1 MMRAGW
7 ISAWVI
13 AAIAVLLHAPD
24 AWALA
29 DDISIGGFSCSGGTA
44 NGQLIISGASCPRTL
59 EVDHLFSFLICN
71 FEQLSSNLMGHMFC
85 GMISDLTPAVWA
97 AVSLA
102 IAVFG
107 VSFTIG
113 LVPATGQEAMMFIIK
128 LAFITAFATN
138 ADVLIGTGYTFLVT
152 AMREGSTLMLST
164 MNSSGI
170 NSGTDLYAEVDK
182 MFTTFVNFAT
192 DSLSAEKPA
201 DYCKNAV
208 FAVIAL
214 LLVILPVAA
223 YVSIFLI
230 GKIVMTLFRS
240 VFAYIYALIGITFL
254 LTMSP
259 FFLSF
264 YLFKVSRPLFDKWL
278 GYLASFTLQV
288 VLLFAFMTF
297 VVLLVNNI
305 KKDNVLSE
313 LTTIITHNEQTPTTT
328 AFEAALSY
336 CTLCDFHVVDKE
348 TGQPIE
354 PTKKDADGKEIN
366 NPDFNSKGKLQCK
379 QPLKAISPTF
389 ASSPDAFTDGDSA
402 DCEPGKLCKNSQVY
416 ALLTLMGYG
425 LIPLVILVMIIDNL
439 LSILPAVAQK
449 LAGGLGATYA
459 PQLGGGTNATGIP
472 STRLPGESYIDA
484 ASAGF
489 KEGFADPKNTNS
501 LSKATEGFKQAFS
514 GMITGRRM
522 DKTLGDGARLDG
534 HSDTNPKAPPE
545 SLGIQNSFAR
555 WLRDPTS
562 FGQ

>member
-1 MMRAGW
+1 MIRAGW
-7 ISAWVI
+7 LSVWIVT
-13 AAIAVLLHAPD
+13 AIIFLLQAPD

-29 DDISIGGFSCSGGTA
+29 DDIGVGGLRCSGGTA
-44 NGQLIISGASCPRTL
+44 SGQLLISGASCPTTL
-59 EVDHLFSFLICN
+59 EFDHLFSFLICN

-85 GMISDLTPAVWA
+85 GMVADLTPAVWA

-138 ADVLIGTGYTFLVT
+138 ADYLIGTGYTFLIT
-152 AMREGSTLMLST
+152 GMREGSTIMLST

-170 NSGTDLYAEVDK
+170 SSGTDLYAEVDK
-182 MFTTFVNFAT
+182 MFSTFIGFAT
-192 DSLSAEKPA
+192 DAISATKPE

-214 LLVILPVAA
+214 LLVILPVTA
-223 YVSIFLI
+223 YVAIFLI
-230 GKIVMTLFRS
+230 GKIIMTLFRS

-254 LTMSP
+254 LVMSP

-264 YLFKVSRPLFDKWL
+264 YLFKISRPLFDKWL
-278 GYLASFTLQV
+278 GYLVSFTLQV

-297 VVLLVNNI
+297 IVLLVNNI

-313 LTTIITHNEQTPTTT
+313 LTSIIIHNEQTPTGS
-328 AFEAALSY
+328 AIQAALSY
-336 CTLCDFHVVDKE
+336 CTLCDFEVVDKQS
-348 TGQPIE
+348 GQRIE
-354 PTKKDADGKEIN
+354 PTTTDANGNVVN
-366 NPDFNSKGKLQCK
+366 NPDFASKGKLQCK
-379 QPLKAISPTF
+379 SNGHPITPTF
-389 ASSPDAFTDGDSA
+389 ATSPDTSSG
-402 DCEPGKLCKNSQVY
+402 GKGTTGVDKNSQIY

-425 LIPLVILVMIIDNL
+425 LIPLIILVMIIDNL
-439 LSILPAVAQK
+439 LGILPSIAQK

-459 PQLGGGTNATGIP
+459 PQLGGGQGTAGVP
-472 STRLPGESYIDA
+472 VRLPGESYIDA

-489 KEGFADPKNTNS
+489 REGFSDPTNTNS
-501 LSKATEGFKQAFS
+501 LSKATQGIKDALS
-514 GMITGRRM
+514 GLVSGRRA
-522 DKTLGDGARLDG
+522 DG
-534 HSDTNPKAPPE
+534 SDLRSPE
-545 SLGIQNSFAR
+545 AQGNIQNSFGR
-555 WLRDPTS
+555 WLRDPSS

>member
-7 ISAWVI
+7 LSVWMIT
-13 AAIAVLLHAPD
+13 AIALLLHAPD
-24 AWALA
+24 AWAIA
-29 DDISIGGFSCSGGTA
+29 DDISSGGFSCSGGSA
-44 NGQLIISGASCPRTL
+44 SGQLLISGASCPATL
-59 EVDHLFSFLICN
+59 EFDHLFSFLICN
-71 FEQLSSNLMGHMFC
+71 FEQLTSNLMGHMFC
-85 GMISDLTPAVWA
+85 GMVADLTPAVWA

-138 ADVLIGTGYTFLVT
+138 ADYLIGTGYTFLIT
-152 AMREGSTLMLST
+152 GMREGSTIMLTT

-170 NSGTDLYAEVDK
+170 SNGTDLYAEVDK
-182 MFTTFVNFAT
+182 MFSTFVGFAT
-192 DSLSAEKPA
+192 DAISATKPE

-214 LLVILPVAA
+214 LLVILPVTA
-223 YVSIFLI
+223 YVAIFLI
-230 GKIVMTLFRS
+230 GKIIMTLFRS

-254 LTMSP
+254 LVMSP

-264 YLFKVSRPLFDKWL
+264 YLFKISRPLFDKWL
-278 GYLASFTLQV
+278 GYLVSFTLQV

-297 VVLLVNNI
+297 IVLLVNNI

-313 LTTIITHNEQTPTTT
+313 LTSIIIHNEQTPTGS
-328 AFEAALSY
+328 AIQAALSY
-336 CTLCDFHVVDKE
+336 CTLCDFEVVDKDSG
-348 TGQPIE
+348 TRIE
-354 PTKKDADGKEIN
+354 PTKMENGQEVN
-366 NPDFNSKGKLQCK
+366 NPDFASKGKLQCK
-379 QPLKAISPTF
+379 TPNRPITPTF
-389 ASSPDAFTDGDSA
+389 ATSPDTTSG
-402 DCEPGKLCKNSQVY
+402 GKGTNGVDKNSQIY

-439 LSILPAVAQK
+439 LGILPSIAQK

-459 PQLGGGTNATGIP
+459 PQLGGGQGTAGLAV
-472 STRLPGESYIDA
+472 RLPGESYIDA

-489 KEGFADPKNTNS
+489 
-501 LSKATEGFKQAFS
+501 TEGFTDRTNTNALSKTTEGLKQAFS

-522 DKTLGDGARLDG
+522 DNGRIGDG
-534 HSDTNPKAPPE
+534 PE
-545 SLGIQNSFAR
+545 INRPGAQGNIQNSFAR
-555 WLRDPTS
+555 WLRDPSS

>member
-1 MMRAGW
+1 MIRAGW
-7 ISAWVI
+7 FCAWII
-13 AAIAVLLHAPD
+13 AAIAVVLNAPD

-29 DDISIGGFSCSGGTA
+29 DDISSGSFSCSGGTA
-44 NGQLIISGASCPRTL
+44 NGQLLVSGASCPTTL
-59 EVDHLFSFLICN
+59 EFDHLFSFLICN

-85 GMISDLTPAVWA
+85 GMITDLTPAVWA

-138 ADVLIGTGYTFLVT
+138 ADYLIGTGYTFLIT
-152 AMREGSTLMLST
+152 AMREGSTIMLST

-182 MFTTFVNFAT
+182 MFSTFVGFAT
-192 DSLSAEKPA
+192 DSLSATKPA

-230 GKIVMTLFRS
+230 GKIIMTLFRS

-254 LTMSP
+254 LVMSP

-278 GYLASFTLQV
+278 GYLVSFTLQV

-313 LTTIITHNEQTPTTT
+313 LTSIIIHNEQTPTGS
-328 AFEAALSY
+328 AIQAALSY
-336 CTLCDFHVVDKE
+336 CTLCDFEVVDKQS
-348 TGQPIE
+348 GQRIE
-354 PTKKDADGKEIN
+354 PTKMENGQEVN
-366 NPDFNSKGKLQCK
+366 NPDFASKGKLQCK
-379 QPLKAISPTF
+379 TPNRPITPTF
-389 ASSPDAFTDGDSA
+389 ATSPDTSSG
-402 DCEPGKLCKNSQVY
+402 GKGTTGVDKNSQIY

-425 LIPLVILVMIIDNL
+425 LIPLIILVMIIDNL
-439 LSILPAVAQK
+439 LGILPSVAQK
-449 LAGGLGATYA
+449 LAGGLGASYA
-459 PQLGGGTNATGIP
+459 PQLGGGQGTAGVP
-472 STRLPGESYIDA
+472 LRMPGESYIDA

-489 KEGFADPKNTNS
+489 KEGFNDPANTNS
-501 LSKATEGFKQAFS
+501 LSKTSQGIQDALS
-514 GMITGRRM
+514 GLVTGRRANGSE
-522 DKTLGDGARLDG
+522 LRSPDGQG
-534 HSDTNPKAPPE
+534 N
-545 SLGIQNSFAR
+545 IQNSFGR

>member
-7 ISAWVI
+7 LSAWVI
-13 AAIAVLLHAPD
+13 AIIAVLLHAPD
-24 AWALA
+24 AWAIA
-29 DDISIGGFSCSGGTA
+29 DDISSGGFSCSGGVA
-44 NGQLIISGASCPRTL
+44 SGQLLISGASCPKTL
-59 EVDHLFSFLICN
+59 EFDHLFSFLICN

-138 ADVLIGTGYTFLVT
+138 ADYLIGTGYTFMIT

-192 DSLSAEKPA
+192 DSLSATKPA

-214 LLVILPVAA
+214 LMVILPVAA

-230 GKIVMTLFRS
+230 GKIIMTLFRS

-254 LTMSP
+254 LTLSP
-259 FFLSF
+259 FFLTF
-264 YLFKVSRPLFDKWL
+264 YLFKISRPLFDKWL
-278 GYLASFTLQV
+278 GYLVSFTLQV

-297 VVLLVNNI
+297 IVLLANNI
-305 KKDNVLSE
+305 KKDNMLSE
-313 LTTIITHNEQTPTTT
+313 LNTLIMHNEETPTGS
-328 AFEAALSY
+328 AIQAALSY
-336 CTLCDFHVVDKE
+336 CTLCDFNIVDKQS
-348 TGQPIE
+348 GQPIE
-354 PTKKDADGKEIN
+354 PTS
-366 NPDFNSKGKLQCK
+366 PDFSSKGKLQCK
-379 QPLKAISPTF
+379 ENPPKPIKPTF
-389 ASSPDAFTDGDSA
+389 ASTPDAFSDKNDPNCT
-402 DCEPGKLCKNSQVY
+402 PGKLCKNSQVY
-416 ALLTLMGYG
+416 GLLTLMGYG
-425 LIPLVILVMIIDNL
+425 LIPLIILVMIIDNL
-439 LSILPAVAQK
+439 LGILPAVAQK

-459 PQLGGGTNATGIP
+459 PQLGGGQQGAGP
-472 STRLPGESYIDA
+472 ALRLPGESYIDA

-489 KEGFADPKNTNS
+489 KEGFKDSRNENS
-501 LSKATEGFKQAFS
+501 FTKTTEGLKQAFS
-514 GMITGRRM
+514 GLITGRFS
-522 DKTLGDGARLDG
+522 DKGLGDGGRVDPNSNA
-534 HSDTNPKAPPE
+534 PE